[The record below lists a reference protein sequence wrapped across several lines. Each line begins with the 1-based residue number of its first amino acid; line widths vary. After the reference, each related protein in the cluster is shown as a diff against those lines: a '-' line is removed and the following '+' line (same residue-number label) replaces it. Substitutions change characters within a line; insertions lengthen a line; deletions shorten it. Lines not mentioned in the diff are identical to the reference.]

1 VPLIELSLKTLLA
14 IIVAVSVTVTVALAA
29 ASYAAYKVRAR
40 RRPKPTVG
48 PESENLYFER
58 YVPPGQTRGTGG
70 PPL

>member
-40 RRPKPTVG
+40 RRRKPTVG
-48 PESENLYFER
+48 PEPENLYFER
-58 YVPPGQTRGTGG
+58 YVPPGQTGGTGA